1 MVKYVLLTSHFY
13 LVSQVVFL
21 KNVNVTFR
29 NDCQLAGIQGFQSV
43 KFLGEYLALN
53 TWQNPI
59 EAHAEGRGYSLTEG
73 GSPVP
78 WSHAGHSRRYLSS
91 GVCRGEHLAC

>member
-21 KNVNVTFR
+21 KNINVTFR
-29 NDCQLAGIQGFQSV
+29 NDCQLAGIQGFHSV

-53 TWQNPI
+53 TWQTPI
-59 EAHAEGRGYSLTEG
+59 EAHTEGRGYSLTEG
-73 GSPVP
+73 RSRVP
-78 WSHAGHSRRYLSS
+78 WSHAGHSRQYLSS